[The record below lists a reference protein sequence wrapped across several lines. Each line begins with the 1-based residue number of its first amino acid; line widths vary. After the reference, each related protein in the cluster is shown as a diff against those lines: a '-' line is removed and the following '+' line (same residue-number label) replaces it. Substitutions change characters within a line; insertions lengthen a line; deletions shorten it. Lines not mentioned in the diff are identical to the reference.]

1 MADFLYLV
9 RHGSVGSARDGRY
22 LGSTDAPL
30 DAVGRRQVEAL
41 AELLRAKRRCG
52 RCVCS
57 PLRRAAQTAE
67 ILRSAIGRIPE
78 ADPDLREI
86 DFGRWEGKTFS
97 EIRDSSPEEVAR
109 WAQFAPV
116 FAFPG
121 GESLRDF
128 LGRVG
133 RAADRLAADEAET
146 VLAVTHGG
154 VIKAML
160 CRLLGLEPR
169 RYVAFEIA
177 PASLTVVR
185 LFEGKGVL
193 SEMIRVE
200 PPEPK

>member
-1 MADFLYLV
+1 V
-9 RHGSVGSARDGRY
+9 
-22 LGSTDAPL
+22 
-30 DAVGRRQVEAL
+30 
-41 AELLRAKRRCG
+41 
-52 RCVCS
+52 
-57 PLRRAAQTAE
+57 
-67 ILRSAIGRIPE
+67 
-78 ADPDLREI
+78 DPDLREI

-97 EIRDSSPEEVAR
+97 EIRDSSPAEIAR
-109 WAQFAPV
+109 WARFAPD

-128 LGRVG
+128 LGRVR

-160 CRLLGLEPR
+160 CHLLGLDSR

>member
-1 MADFLYLV
+1 MADYLYLV
-9 RHGSVGSARDGRY
+9 RHGRTGSGRDCRY
-22 LGSTDAPL
+22 LGRTDEPL
-30 DAVGRRQVEAL
+30 NAVGRLQVEAL
-41 AELLRAKRRCG
+41 AQLLRAKRRCG

-57 PLRRAAQTAE
+57 PLQRATQTAE
-67 ILRSAIGRIPE
+67 ILRSVTGCAPE
-78 ADPDLREI
+78 IDADLREI
-86 DFGRWEGKTFS
+86 DFGRWEGKMFS
-97 EIRDSSPEEVAR
+97 EIRDSSAEEVER
-109 WAQFAPV
+109 WARFSPD

-128 LGRVG
+128 LDRVR

-146 VLAVTHGG
+146 ILAVTHGG
-154 VIKAML
+154 VIKVML
-160 CRLLGLEPR
+160 CHLLGLEAR

-177 PASLTVVR
+177 TASLTVVR

>member
-1 MADFLYLV
+1 MADYLYLV
-9 RHGSVGSARDGRY
+9 RHGSTGSARDGRY

-30 DAVGRRQVEAL
+30 DAAGRLQVEAL
-41 AELLRAKRRCG
+41 GESLRAKRKCG

-67 ILRSAIGRIPE
+67 ILRSATGCIPE
-78 ADPDLREI
+78 ADADLREI
-86 DFGRWEGKTFS
+86 DFGRWEGKMFS
-97 EIRDSSPEEVAR
+97 EIRDSSPEEVDR
-109 WAQFAPV
+109 WARFAPD

-128 LGRVG
+128 LDRVR

-160 CRLLGLEPR
+160 CRLLGLDPS
-169 RYVAFEIA
+169 RYVLFEIA
-177 PASLTVVR
+177 PASMTVVR

>member
-9 RHGSVGSARDGRY
+9 RHGSTGAARAGRY

-30 DAVGRRQVEAL
+30 DEAGRRQVEAL
-41 AELLRAKRRCG
+41 GELLRAKRKCG

-67 ILRSAIGRIPE
+67 ILRSATGCAAE
-78 ADPDLREI
+78 TDPDLREV
-86 DFGRWEGKTFS
+86 DFGQWEGKMFS
-97 EIRDSSPEEVAR
+97 EIRDSSPELVDR
-109 WAQFAPV
+109 WARFAPD

-128 LGRVG
+128 RDRVR

-146 VLAVTHGG
+146 VLAVAHGG
-154 VIKAML
+154 VIKSML
-160 CRLLGLEPR
+160 CHLLGLDAS
-169 RYVAFEIA
+169 RYVVFEIA